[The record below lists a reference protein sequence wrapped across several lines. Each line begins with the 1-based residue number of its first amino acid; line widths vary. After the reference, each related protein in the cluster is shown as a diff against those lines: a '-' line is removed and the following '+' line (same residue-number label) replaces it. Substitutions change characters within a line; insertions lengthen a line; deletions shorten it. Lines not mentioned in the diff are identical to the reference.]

1 MRCRQNWSESC
12 ENTLNEQIKTEYT
25 ASYKYHQIA
34 AFFYRDDIGLNKLG
48 DYFNKASLEEREHAD
63 KFLKYQTMR
72 GGVAKLQTLP
82 IEELDFSLNN
92 VESVRQSLCLA
103 LQLEK
108 KVNESLINLHKVA
121 EEAGDAQ
128 FSDFIEGEF
137 LNEQVEAI
145 SDISKK
151 ISQLEMIG
159 DDGHGVWHFV
169 QDL

>member
-1 MRCRQNWSESC
+1 MKCRQNWSKSC
-12 ENTLNEQIKTEYT
+12 ENTLNEQIKMEYT

-34 AFFYRDDIGLNKLG
+34 SFFYRDDIGLNKLG

-72 GGVAKLQTLP
+72 GGVVKLQTLP
-82 IEELDFSLNN
+82 IEELELSLNN
-92 VESVRQSLCLA
+92 IESVRQSFCLA
-103 LQLEK
+103 LHLERT
-108 KVNESLINLHKVA
+108 VNESLLKLHKVA
-121 EEAGDAQ
+121 DEAGDAQ

>member
-1 MRCRQNWSESC
+1 MWNQLDN
-12 ENTLNEQIKTEYT
+12 LY
-25 ASYKYHQIA
+25 
-34 AFFYRDDIGLNKLG
+34 
-48 DYFNKASLEEREHAD
+48 
-63 KFLKYQTMR
+63 
-72 GGVAKLQTLP
+72 VLP
-82 IEELDFSLNN
+82 
-92 VESVRQSLCLA
+92 

>member
-82 IEELDFSLNN
+82 IEELDLISNIQSKYMLCGLAFFNL
-92 VESVRQSLCLA
+92 SV
-103 LQLEK
+103 
-108 KVNESLINLHKVA
+108 IFYP
-121 EEAGDAQ
+121 Q
-128 FSDFIEGEF
+128 FF
-137 LNEQVEAI
+137 LNLCASITLSLFAV
-145 SDISKK
+145 K
-151 ISQLEMIG
+151 
-159 DDGHGVWHFV
+159 
-169 QDL
+169 